1 MSVVDCGPGRIAI
14 WRQLRRESADEIA
27 SILNEIFLERGPV
40 EELLMDNATVFRS
53 ELLKTAL
60 DNWSVQ
66 RFFRA
71 TYHPSGNGIVER
83 HHRTIKAM
91 AERGNISPMEAV
103 FWYNMSPRAGQADNS
118 VPQRTVFRYEWRH
131 PTVLPELKDHDT
143 ETTVKVGE
151 EVWVKPAGARCTALW
166 QKGLVTAIN
175 SRNNVSVDG
184 MPRHIL
190 DVRRIVSVIED
201 SDDEQEEVEHEDQKA
216 GRAEAERRY
225 PDRGRRPPRWLGDYA
240 TDSEFDE

>member
-1 MSVVDCGPGRIAI
+1 MNCGPGRIAI
-14 WRQLRRESADEIA
+14 WRQLKRESADEIA

-40 EELLMDNATVFRS
+40 EELLMDNSTVFRS

-60 DNWSVQ
+60 DNWSVR
-66 RFFRA
+66 RFFSAAYR
-71 TYHPSGNGIVER
+71 PSGNGIVER

-131 PTVLPELKDHDT
+131 PAVQLELKGHDT

-151 EVWVKPAGARCTALW
+151 EVWVKPADARCTALW
-166 QKGLVTAIN
+166 QKGVVTAIN

-190 DVRRIVSVIED
+190 DVRRVVSVIED
-201 SDDEQEEVEHEDQKA
+201 SDDEHEDQEA
-216 GRAEAERRY
+216 GRAEAEHRY
-225 PDRGRRPPRWLGDYA
+225 PDRGRRPPRWLRDYA
-240 TDSEFDE
+240 TDSDFDE

>member
-1 MSVVDCGPGRIAI
+1 M
-14 WRQLRRESADEIA
+14 
-27 SILNEIFLERGPV
+27 
-40 EELLMDNATVFRS
+40 EELLMDKATVFRS
-53 ELLKTAL
+53 ELLKMAL
-60 DNWSVQ
+60 DNWSVR

-71 TYHPSGNGIVER
+71 AYRPSGNGIVER

-118 VPQRTVFRYEWRH
+118 APQRTVFRYEWRH
-131 PTVLPELKDHDT
+131 PELKDHDT
-143 ETTVKVGE
+143 ETSIKVGE
-151 EVWVKPAGARCTALW
+151 EVWVKPPGAEESTALW
-166 QKGLVTAIN
+166 QKGVVTAIN

-190 DVRRIVSVIED
+190 DVRRVVSVIED
-201 SDDEQEEVEHEDQKA
+201 SDDEQEEAEHEDQEA

-225 PDRGRRPPRWLGDYA
+225 PDLGRRPPRWLGDYA
-240 TDSEFDE
+240 TDSDFEE